1 MNPADDNRAD
11 SDSTTTAES
20 ESKSESSGGDATPD
34 NGPTEGQAPADLTES
49 GSNQQSPGG
58 DQEETLTKGR
68 REDRKSW
75 IEGIR
80 QTLIYIGRVSS
91 DKTLHFR
98 SSDKVT
104 TRLLIGAFC
113 MALSFL
119 ALPFFEMNVIAFF
132 CYVLADI
139 MLLVAVAVFV
149 ASRFG
154 IIRAMQPRHALVC
167 WHLMVGTGLLALVI
181 GFNFI
186 AVIVLYMMRE
196 RLQLL
201 FPGG

>member
-11 SDSTTTAES
+11 SDTTTTAES
-20 ESKSESSGGDATPD
+20 ESKAEAGGGKSAAPD
-34 NGPTEGQAPADLTES
+34 NGTTEGQSPFELTES
-49 GSNQQSPGG
+49 GTTQRSLG
-58 DQEETLTKGR
+58 DQEDTLTKGT

-75 IEGIR
+75 VEGCR
-80 QTLIYIGRVSS
+80 QTLVYIGRVSN

-104 TRLLIGAFC
+104 TRLLIGAFL
-113 MALSFL
+113 MAVTFL
-119 ALPFFEMNVIAFF
+119 ALPFFGMNGIAFF
-132 CYVLADI
+132 CYVIADI
-139 MLLVAVAVFV
+139 MLLVAVSVFV
-149 ASRFG
+149 LSRFG